1 MKDIDSTRAI
11 HITGTKGKGS
21 TCAFTE
27 SILRNHGFK
36 TGFFSSPHLIE
47 VRERIR
53 INGKP
58 LSRNLFAQHFWE
70 CYQAMEKAKVIT
82 EIFNFFNK
90 SKRKLIKTGRKCYS
104 TAALFSFSYCY
115 GL

>member
-1 MKDIDSTRAI
+1 MKDIDSTNAI

-70 CYQAMEKAKVIT
+70 CYHSMEKAKV
-82 EIFNFFNK
+82 ECSSNFYEN
-90 SKRKLIKTGRKCYS
+90 I
-104 TAALFSFSYCY
+104 
-115 GL
+115 